1 MQYYLAPLEG
11 VTGYVFR
18 NAYHAN
24 FDAMDKYFVPF
35 IRPTYTGKYGSRE
48 INDLS
53 PDNNKGMHAIPQIL
67 TNKAE
72 DFIRSA
78 LWLKELGYEEVNLNL
93 GCPSKTVI
101 SKFCGSGFLAK
112 PDELDCFLEEI
123 CEKVPMKISVKTRI
137 GKLDADEFGNLL
149 EIYNRHPL
157 SEVIVHPRLQ
167 TDFYKGSPDWDVFEL
182 AVKECKHPLCYN
194 GDIFSKA
201 DFERFTERFPTV
213 DRIML
218 GRGILRNPGL
228 VEELKDMPEVEIE
241 RLRKFHDR
249 LYGDYQEVSYGEKN
263 VLFKMKEFWFY
274 FGEYFPDGK
283 KPLKK
288 IKKSER
294 LINYEEAVDELFRS
308 LSEKIIRK

>member
-24 FDAMDKYFVPF
+24 FESMDKYFVPF
-35 IRPTYTGKYGSRE
+35 IRPNYTGKFGSRE

-53 PDNNKGMHAIPQIL
+53 PDNNKGMNAIPQIL

-78 LWLKELGYEEVNLNL
+78 MWLKEMGYEEVNLNL

-112 PDELDCFLEEI
+112 PDELNQFLGRI
-123 CEKVPMKISVKTRI
+123 CEEVPMKISVKTRI
-137 GKLDADEFGNLL
+137 GKVDAEEFGNLI

-167 TDFYKGSPDWDVFEL
+167 TDFYKGKPDWDTFEI
-182 AVKECKHPLCYN
+182 AVKECKHPICYN
-194 GDIFSKA
+194 GDIFSKE
-201 DFERFTERFPTV
+201 DFKKFKERFPSV
-213 DRIML
+213 DRIMV

-228 VEELKDMPEVEIE
+228 VEELKGNPRAEVG
-241 RLRKFHDR
+241 RLRKFHDK
-249 LYGDYQEVSYGEKN
+249 LYEDYQKVSCGGKN

-274 FGEYFPDGK
+274 FGEYFPEGK
-283 KPLKK
+283 KSLKK
-288 IKKSER
+288 IKKAEK
-294 LINYEEAVDELFRS
+294 LWIYEEAVNDLVDS
-308 LSEKIIRK
+308 IS

>member
-1 MQYYLAPLEG
+1 MKYYLAPLEG

-24 FDAMDKYFVPF
+24 FESMDKYFVPF
-35 IRPTYTGKYGSRE
+35 IRPNYTGKYGSRE
-48 INDLS
+48 KNDLS
-53 PDNNKGMHAIPQIL
+53 PENNKGMHAIPQIL
-67 TNKAE
+67 TNKAD

-78 LWLKELGYEEVNLNL
+78 LWLKEMGYEEVNLNL

-112 PDELDCFLEEI
+112 PEELDIFLGKVCEE
-123 CEKVPMKISVKTRI
+123 VPMKVSVKTRI
-137 GKLDADEFGNLL
+137 GKVDKEEFGELI

-167 TDFYKGSPDWDVFEL
+167 TEFYKGKPDWDVFEL
-182 AVKECKHPLCYN
+182 AVNNCKHPLCYN
-194 GDIFSKA
+194 GDIFSKE
-201 DFERFTERFPTV
+201 DFEKFTERFPTV

-228 VEELKDMPEVEIE
+228 VEDLKNMPMVEPE
-241 RLRKFHDR
+241 RLRKFHDK
-249 LYGDYQEVSYGEKN
+249 LYVDYQKVSCGDKN

-274 FGEYFPDGK
+274 FGEYFEDGK
-283 KPLKK
+283 KSLKK
-288 IKKSER
+288 IKKSEK
-294 LINYEEAVDELFRS
+294 LWLYEEAVNELFSS
-308 LSEKIIRK
+308 L